1 MVGAVSLMQ
10 RAGAVEE
17 LVATVGAPVLPALQ
31 DVAQALR
38 SLQAAAAPLLEAHAA
53 SAAAAP
59 SCEGAEPLQPDERHD
74 LLQLLQGQDLDALNW
89 ITDRAPALRATLG
102 ASRAGQLQAAVDGL
116 DFQRAIELLTETPAP
131 DAQGLQ

>member
-1 MVGAVSLMQ
+1 MQEVVKATRRVTDIVGNISWASTEQ
-10 RAGAVEE
+10 SDG
-17 LVATVGAPVLPALQ
+17 
-31 DVAQALR
+31 VAQV
-38 SLQAAAAPLLEAHAA
+38 
-53 SAAAAP
+53 
-59 SCEGAEPLQPDERHD
+59 
-74 LLQLLQGQDLDALNW
+74 DALNW